1 MTDFPVLG
9 IPGWSGQRGLAVVG
23 GTSSGHSGDDSDDDS
38 DASVGGSP
46 CDGGGPRV
54 VDSVVHSYLTA
65 GRRSAPLLVFAQSTA
80 REQSGAAL
88 RNLLGH
94 RGRPEHAGLLGPAD
108 LEETTVTVTGVPRP
122 GVRHH
127 WADRRVALLVFDWEH
142 THVCLASWEQPLDDV
157 LLAALGPLRP
167 LP

>member
-9 IPGWSGQRGLAVVG
+9 IPDWSGQRGPAVVG
-23 GTSSGHSGDDSDDDS
+23 GTDS
-38 DASVGGSP
+38 
-46 CDGGGPRV
+46 GGGPRV
-54 VDSVVHSYLTA
+54 VDSVIHSYLTA
-65 GRRSAPLLVFAQSTA
+65 GRRSAPLLVVAQSVE

-108 LEETTVTVTGVPRP
+108 LEETAVTVTGVPRP

-127 WADRRVALLVFDWEH
+127 WADRRVALLVFDWER
-142 THVCLASWEQPLDDV
+142 THVCLASWEHPLDDA

-167 LP
+167 RPRP